1 VNMNEE
7 NKELEIKISGTGG
20 QGILIFGELLAK
32 GAVLKGYNASVI
44 PSYGSQVKGGVVEV
58 QVIISKDFIT
68 CPFVSNLSILCA
80 LSQAGYDNNINLI
93 KEETLIFYDDVTV
106 KKIIHR
112 GKHIP
117 VSATR
122 YCVENFKTSLPAN
135 LFFLGFL
142 AGFLKSF
149 LELSLLEETLKE
161 KNLANEINLKALIGG
176 YENFKKGGFDDKNQ

>member
-1 VNMNEE
+1 M

-20 QGILIFGELLAK
+20 QGVLVFGELLAK
-32 GAVLKGYNASVI
+32 GAVLKNYNASVI

-68 CPFVSNLSILCA
+68 APFVSNLMLLCA
-80 LSQAGYDNNINLI
+80 LSQSGYDNNINLI
-93 KEETLIFYDDVTV
+93 KKETLVFYDSLTV
-106 KKIIHR
+106 KKIIDL

-117 VSATR
+117 VDATK

-142 AGFLKSF
+142 SGFLKDI
-149 LELSLLEETLKE
+149 LELSLIKEALKE
-161 KNLANEINLKALIGG
+161 KNLANEMNLKALIAG
-176 YENFKKGGFDDKNQ
+176 YENSKKK